1 MRFKEMLEIH
11 IIEEIHYGNKT
22 FLKDF
27 FFFFNIESFLKILKV
42 LKLSSEYPDN

>member
-1 MRFKEMLEIH
+1 MMRFKEMLEIH

-27 FFFFNIESFLKILKV
+27 FFFNIESFLKILKV